1 MEMGKINDFFDH
13 RKVRV
18 RVRSPKNQGA
28 CGSACGK
35 LFEVRKCVRRTVKYI
50 ATQRLALSAFCPIF

>member
-1 MEMGKINDFFDH
+1 MGMGKINDFFDH
-13 RKVRV
+13 RKVRVRV

-50 ATQRLALSAFCPIF
+50 ATQRLYVGM